1 MEEKKLSE
9 ELRRCLESNGC
20 CGCEYYDVDT
30 KLACKSLLQKAH
42 EVVNRYEEMEERGK
56 LRIFP
61 CSIGDTVY
69 RINKGAKQ
77 PIIPLQVLNFK
88 IFNNN
93 LVESFKME
101 CADEWDGGYSYR
113 KTDIGRNVFLTKSS
127 AEQALKENGLYL
139 GEIPRTE
146 G

>member
-1 MEEKKLSE
+1 MAEKKLSE
-9 ELRRCLESNGC
+9 ELRRCLEDDDC
-20 CGCEYYDVDT
+20 VDCQYHKPET
-30 KLACKSLLQKAH
+30 KFICRGLLQKA
-42 EVVNRYEEMEERGK
+42 YERIKEYEGMEERGK

-69 RINKGAKQ
+69 RINKGAEQ

-113 KTDIGRNVFLTKSS
+113 KTDIGRDVFLAKSA
-127 AEQALKENGLYL
+127 AEQALKEM
-139 GEIPRTE
+139 E
-146 G
+146 GKK

>member
-9 ELRRCLESNGC
+9 ELRHCLEDDA
-20 CGCEYYDVDT
+20 CGDCQYHEPET
-30 KLACKSLLQKAH
+30 KLICKVLLQKAY
-42 EVVNRYEEMEERGK
+42 ERIKEYEEVEERGK

-69 RINKGAKQ
+69 RINEGAEQ

-101 CADEWDGGYSYR
+101 CVDEWDGGYSYR
-113 KTDIGRNVFLTKSS
+113 KTDIGRDIFLTKSA
-127 AEQALKENGLYL
+127 AEQTLKEM
-139 GEIPRTE
+139 E
-146 G
+146 GKK